1 MHRTADN
8 NLLTVLVNEINGLEQ
23 IEDHTF
29 LSHFPFY
36 CEELVRALLSQK
48 ELPMSFSPVLV
59 LITLQ
64 KSVLGRPL
72 NRILQY
78 SMYLEQRK

>member
-1 MHRTADN
+1 
-8 NLLTVLVNEINGLEQ
+8 
-23 IEDHTF
+23 
-29 LSHFPFY
+29 
-36 CEELVRALLSQK
+36 
-48 ELPMSFSPVLV
+48 MSLSPVLV

-78 SMYLEQRK
+78 SMYLEQRI